1 VKEREKIN
9 FFFRK
14 ILETPSKVDGFD
26 TPPQVTNEEAHRI
39 YAETQDKIAQDFEQE
54 MDKDTFMEKL
64 KDEVLSE
71 MEAFEAQN
79 GAQ

>member
-1 VKEREKIN
+1 
-9 FFFRK
+9 
-14 ILETPSKVDGFD
+14 
-26 TPPQVTNEEAHRI
+26 VTNEEAHRI

-71 MEAFEAQN
+71 MEAFEAEN